1 MQKGQVFVEESK
13 PIWAHP
19 AGAYDFLSGERLGEH
34 LRPLV
39 SSAFIYHELL
49 KKTNKKKKPHTHLFS
64 LSIYLS
70 SKQYGWENGT

>member
-1 MQKGQVFVEESK
+1 MQKGQVFVEESN

-39 SSAFIYHELL
+39 SGAFIYHELL
-49 KKTNKKKKPHTHLFS
+49 KKNQKKTHTHLFS
-64 LSIYLS
+64 LSIYLP
-70 SKQYGWENGT
+70 SKQYGWEDGT